1 MIGFH
6 SLERIYIIGDK
17 TIVSHHNELRLRAI
31 SLDFAKTLCFEA
43 EEAVT
48 KILLPHYGF
57 NGFEKSSC
65 LSRLLKRL
73 IYLLTYLGSYH

>member
-6 SLERIYIIGDK
+6 SLERIYIIEDK
-17 TIVSHHNELRLRAI
+17 TIVSQLRLRAI
-31 SLDFAKTLCFEA
+31 TLDFAKTLCFEA